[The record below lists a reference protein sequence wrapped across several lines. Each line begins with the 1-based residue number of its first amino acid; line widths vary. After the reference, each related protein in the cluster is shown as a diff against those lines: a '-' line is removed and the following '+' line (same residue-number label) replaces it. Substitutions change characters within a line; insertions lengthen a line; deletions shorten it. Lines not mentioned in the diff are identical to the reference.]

1 MPEKTSSRLIQNFR
15 FYLMLSL
22 FSTLLGVLVLAWM
35 WYQADRAFIPAKHQ
49 LVNMDMARD
58 DLKAK
63 LAQADKEDIPPCAQ
77 VPTGVYLQS
86 LNFHSA
92 NDVHISG
99 YIWQKVPIAPECP
112 VQAKAGF
119 YFPETVEG
127 TYELHKKYEYI
138 QGNETL
144 HGWIFETIVRQPFDY
159 SKYPLDHQTVWL
171 RILSNDFDGYSTL
184 IPDLD
189 AYPNTDIKSYF
200 GLDSDIVLGDWL
212 IDETFFDYK
221 TAVYHTNFG
230 YQTAT
235 TEHNPE
241 LHFNVVLKR
250 KFINAF
256 VVNLIPMFTVAALL
270 FAVLMTISRKRSTLA
285 FNGFSIMSVIGTI
298 SALFFVVILSH
309 VNTRTNFPA
318 QSIVYIE
325 YFYLLLYIAM
335 ILVVLCSFIFNAPV
349 SVQRKLVMHDFML
362 PKLIYWPSLLLA
374 MVLISYWA
382 LF

>member
-1 MPEKTSSRLIQNFR
+1 MPEKTSSRLMQNFR
-15 FYLMLSL
+15 FYLLLSL
-22 FSTLLGVLVLAWM
+22 GSSVLGIIAVAWM
-35 WYQADRAFIPAKHQ
+35 WYLADKAFVPTEHQ
-49 LVNMDMARD
+49 LLTMSMAREN
-58 DLKAK
+58 LKAK
-63 LAQADKEDIPPCAQ
+63 LALAGKDSIPECGQ
-77 VPTGVYLQS
+77 VATGVYLQS

-99 YIWQKVPIAPECP
+99 YIWQKVPITPDCP

-119 YFPETVEG
+119 YFPEAVEG
-127 TYELHKKYEYI
+127 ANELRKKYEYV

-144 HGWIFETIVRQPFDY
+144 HGWIFETTVRQPFDY

-189 AYPNTDIKSYF
+189 AYPDTGIKSYF

-212 IDETFFDYK
+212 IDETFFDFK
-221 TAVYHTNFG
+221 TATYHTNFG

-235 TEHNPE
+235 TELNPE

-256 VVNLIPMFTVAALL
+256 VVNLIPMLTVAALL
-270 FAVLMTISRKRSTLA
+270 FAVLLTISRKRSTLA

-309 VNTRTNFPA
+309 VNTRTKFPA

-335 ILVVLCSFIFNAPV
+335 ILVVLCSFIFNAPLN
-349 SVQRKLVMHDFML
+349 VQRKLVMHDFML

-374 MVLISYWA
+374 MLLISYWA

>member
-1 MPEKTSSRLIQNFR
+1 MQNFR
-15 FYLMLSL
+15 LYLLLSL
-22 FSTLLGVLVLAWM
+22 VSTLICVLALAWM
-35 WYQADRAFIPAKHQ
+35 WYQADKAFEPTEHQ
-49 LVNMDMARD
+49 LLTMEMARD
-58 DLKAK
+58 NLKAK
-63 LAQADKEDIPPCAQ
+63 LALASKDSVPECAQ
-77 VPTGVYLQS
+77 VATGVYLQS
-86 LNFHSA
+86 LNFLSA

-99 YIWQKVPIAPECP
+99 YIWQKVPITPDCP
-112 VQAKAGF
+112 VQVKAGF
-119 YFPETVEG
+119 YFPEAVEG
-127 TYELHKKYEYI
+127 ANQLQKKYEYV

-144 HGWIFETIVRQPFDY
+144 HGWIFETTVRQPFDY
-159 SKYPLDHQTVWL
+159 SKYPLDHQMVWM
-171 RILSNDFDGYSTL
+171 RILSNDFDGHRTL
-184 IPDLD
+184 IPDLA
-189 AYPNTDIKSYF
+189 AYPDTGIKSYF

-221 TAVYHTNFG
+221 TATYHTNFG

-235 TEHNPE
+235 TELNPE

-256 VVNLIPMFTVAALL
+256 VVNLIPMLTVAALL

-309 VNTRTNFPA
+309 VSTRTKFPA

-335 ILVVLCSFIFNAPV
+335 ILVVICSFIFNAPL
-349 SVQRKLVMHDFML
+349 SVQRKLVMHDFC
-362 PKLIYWPSLLLA
+362 YPS
-374 MVLISYWA
+374 
-382 LF
+382 